1 MSGRNQRDKQNL
13 VNHHQTLTALLGA
26 REGKLLGGAHTTA
39 PVRKAALPGL
49 LAKWLTSSRHPD
61 YAASCCG
68 WATVS
73 PRGACLHTK
82 DPGPIWVQ
90 ALVVVD
96 KNGRKG
102 RGFTPPQGKS
112 L

>member
-1 MSGRNQRDKQNL
+1 M
-13 VNHHQTLTALLGA
+13 
-26 REGKLLGGAHTTA
+26 LLGGAHTTA

-49 LAKWLTSSRHPD
+49 LAKWLTSSTHPD

-73 PRGACLHTK
+73 YREACLHTK